1 LLSIDAKTFPG
12 KPAKAPVGSEIMSR
26 HKPATTT
33 SGEFS
38 LEQKARFA
46 GGRRR
51 YHAQMRML
59 RSLRRVEVARL
70 MSESAIHVR
79 GWQSKIAA
87 DLNVHRSTITRDI
100 AAIREIAN
108 RERA

>member
-1 LLSIDAKTFPG
+1 
-12 KPAKAPVGSEIMSR
+12 MSR